1 MIPVSVVIITK
12 NEAAI
17 LGRCLKMASFISD
30 DIVVV
35 DNGSTDDTL
44 KIAEAYVCRAYHKP
58 WDGYGANKNKG
69 VALAKYDWILSID
82 ADEIADAQL
91 VKTLHGLTLNDP
103 DVVYDIRFRSYFG
116 NKLIKYGTW
125 GRDHHRRLFN
135 RTRVRWSET
144 EVHETLL
151 LPHGAT
157 VKRIGGYLHHYSV
170 QNIQEYDK
178 KAVHYARLSAVKYLN
193 AGKKA
198 ALFKLYLSPV
208 YCFFI
213 SYIIRL
219 GFLDG
224 LEGLDIALTLY
235 KNTRLKYHYLKLFE
249 EGKYLPSGKL
259 SASKKLV
266 VDY

>member
-30 DIVVV
+30 DIMLV
-35 DNGSTDDTL
+35 DNGSIDDTL
-44 KIAEAYVCRAYHKP
+44 KIAEAYGCRIYHKN

-69 VALAKYDWILSID
+69 IALARHDWILSID
-82 ADEIADAQL
+82 ADEIADVQL
-91 VKTLHGLTLNDP
+91 IHTLHQLAFDDP

-116 NKLIKYGTW
+116 DKLIKYGTW

-151 LPHGAT
+151 LPHGAKI
-157 VKRIGGYLHHYSV
+157 KRVGGYLHHYSV
-170 QNIQEYDK
+170 QNIAECDK
-178 KAVHYARLSAVKYLN
+178 KAVHYAQLSALKYLN

-198 ALFKLYLSPV
+198 TLFKCYFSPV
-208 YCFFI
+208 FGFLI
-213 SYIIRL
+213 SYLIRL

-224 LEGLDIALTLY
+224 LEGLDIALMLY

-249 EGKYLPSGKL
+249 EGKYLPSAKL

-266 VDY
+266 VEY